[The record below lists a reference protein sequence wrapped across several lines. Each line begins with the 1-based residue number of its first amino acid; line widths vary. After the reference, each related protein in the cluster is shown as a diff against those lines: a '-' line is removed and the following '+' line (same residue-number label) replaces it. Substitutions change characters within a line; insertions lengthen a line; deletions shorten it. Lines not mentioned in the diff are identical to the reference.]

1 MFLTGYHGTT
11 LVAAHSILEEGAYHL
26 STRDTEWLG
35 SGIYFYPSFSDAYNW
50 ETIDGRIPA
59 EAILHSVI
67 KVKNTEYLDFDSD
80 KGHEIYQAACALISE
95 MQGKEISANLTE
107 SQTQCAIA
115 KIVWDI
121 HDEIKVL
128 AASFPTEKKKV
139 RAIKEARKYR
149 KEFCVRD
156 NSYIKHTYI
165 IERRNLDG

>member
-11 LVAAHSILEEGAYHL
+11 LRAAHNILAEGAYRL

-35 SGIYFYPSFSDAYNW
+35 SGIYFYPSFSDAYDW
-50 ETIDGRIPA
+50 KTIDDQMPA

-67 KVKNTEYLDFDSD
+67 KVKDDEYLDFDSAE
-80 KGHEIYQAACALISE
+80 GREIYQSACELISE
-95 MQGKEISANLTE
+95 MQGKEISAKLTE

-121 HDEIKVL
+121 YDGIKVL

-139 RAIKEARKYR
+139 RAIKEGRKYR
-149 KEFCVRD
+149 KEFCVKD

-165 IERRNLDG
+165 IERRDLNG